1 MGRTK
6 GAKSSKT
13 AQRVVPLL
21 VGVAV
26 ATISAVLLSGGPAS
40 AAAHDVTVSFT
51 AAGPSPESVTI
62 HPGDRVTYQNDI
74 DPNSGSLLGVVTGAV
89 HSVTVEVSNA
99 ARTSFPLKPGEHQTL
114 TYSQPVKVTYTATYQ
129 PASLLGLLS
138 GKAMTATGTVTV
150 ADTSGDNVPVVTPP
164 PPAAGGTMSP
174 QVASDQQGSGPARSA
189 AAAGSSADANQGG
202 PTVNYTPNAGDVAAG
217 QVPRGSS
224 VGAPRPGAASVAPEG
239 TVDGV
244 GALPRIGSAQ
254 SQPKRLDRASSDSA
268 IGSLGL
274 PAITAVVLLS
284 MVSAGLVRTI
294 MVRHASLA

>member
-89 HSVTVEVSNA
+89 HSVTVQVSNA
-99 ARTSFPLKPGEHQTL
+99 ARTSFSLEPGQHQTL

-138 GKAMTATGTVTV
+138 GKTMTATGTVTV
-150 ADTSGDNVPVVTPP
+150 ADTSGDSVPVVAPP

-174 QVASDQQGSGPARSA
+174 QVESDQQGSSPARS
-189 AAAGSSADANQGG
+189 AAGSSADANQDG

-224 VGAPRPGAASVAPEG
+224 AGVPRPGAASAAPQG

>member
-1 MGRTK
+1 
-6 GAKSSKT
+6 
-13 AQRVVPLL
+13 
-21 VGVAV
+21 VAV

-40 AAAHDVTVSFT
+40 AATHDVTVSFT

-89 HSVTVEVSNA
+89 HSVTVQVSNA

-150 ADTSGDNVPVVTPP
+150 ADASGDSVPVVTPA

-174 QVASDQQGSGPARSA
+174 QVESDQQGSSPARS
-189 AAAGSSADANQGG
+189 AAGSSADANQDG
-202 PTVNYTPNAGDVAAG
+202 PTVNYTPNAGDLAAG

-224 VGAPRPGAASVAPEG
+224 VGVPRPGAASGAPQG

>member
-99 ARTSFPLKPGEHQTL
+99 ARTSFPLEPGQHQTL

-138 GKAMTATGTVTV
+138 GKTMTATGTVTV
-150 ADTSGDNVPVVTPP
+150 ADTSGDSVPVVAPP

-174 QVASDQQGSGPARSA
+174 QVESGQQGSGPARS
-189 AAAGSSADANQGG
+189 AAGSSADANQGG

-224 VGAPRPGAASVAPEG
+224 VGAPRPGAAPVAPQD